1 MGKGVKRCLTYDANA
16 PVSDSEV
23 DAGAT
28 GNTSATG
35 NVVPNSPVPPD
46 ATGDAAST
54 DATIG
59 LARIP
64 SGVFAGTIV
73 PPDAI
78 SATHSPA
85 GLVAVPVASVQT
97 PPPVQQ
103 PLPATPNLTGTPIP
117 MVDLYYKDKNNEV
130 ASFYGIVIDDE
141 KIKLRWVP
149 GDTELLLNALPS
161 PISAMQTPP
170 IRRVLPTDFSPSA
183 VPASKIAD
191 RMKRIRRK
199 LSMYEAELSFFR
211 AQMERF
217 TTPPPGR
224 ITSVYSPAPARAQ
237 TVPRTPPTGSGT
249 HSSPV
254 VIGDSPVVLD

>member
-1 MGKGVKRCLTYDANA
+1 MKRTTSEMGGRNQRQRNLQGAFNA
-16 PVSDSEV
+16 
-23 DAGAT
+23 AA
-28 GNTSATG
+28 NTSAADD
-35 NVVPNSPVPPD
+35 NVPNSPVPPD

-54 DATIG
+54 DARIG
-59 LARIP
+59 RARIP

-85 GLVAVPVASVQT
+85 RLVAVPVESVQT
-97 PPPVQQ
+97 PVSVQQ
-103 PLPATPNLTGTPIP
+103 PLPVTPDLTGTPIP
-117 MVDLYYKDKNNEV
+117 MVDLFYKDKNGDGEN
-130 ASFYGIVIDDE
+130 FYGIVVDAD

-149 GDTELLLNALPS
+149 GDTELILNALSSPS
-161 PISAMQTPP
+161 SAMQTPP

-183 VPASKIAD
+183 VPASKIAE

-199 LSMYEAELSFFR
+199 LAMYEAELSFFR
-211 AQMERF
+211 AQMERC

-237 TVPRTPPTGSGT
+237 TVPTTGSGT

-254 VIGDSPVVLD
+254 VIGDSPVLLD